1 MESSKNLLIEEEE
14 ANIFSHSNNSSNFG
28 VQCKNF
34 SKSKNLQMCFT
45 PRSSNNEA
53 SFSNTIMLQFVTLEA
68 SLDNEKNIE
77 KSKFTQKDSTRLKTE
92 SSKDEKNN
100 ISKLKEENGL
110 EINPFF
116 VDVKFGLNN
125 KNDNNYI
132 SEIEEKKVNEI
143 LTKKNNNELKLKINT
158 NTLLLN
164 SNKNTDNKPILK
176 KEKRVGQ
183 RTQTTKSLIINNS
196 KNCSFLNKGNPGQV
210 KKTVRHNTCIFKK
223 SKILPEKNILNEFK
237 PLKDKPTRKRQFT
250 VYNKSSNLRK
260 KENNSNLKSTKINNL
275 YKYGSSKLKIPKL
288 FFSDKKAENSAEKSN
303 KNKNKKK
310 KLLLYNE
317 VSRNDL
323 KVLNNIDN
331 DENKSHKKDRKKN
344 PYVKAKTKSLSVN
357 NIVNNY
363 KRTKTFTSEIN
374 ISSEKKNKTSHK
386 KRNAK
391 SKKKENFISF
401 LKNKNNLYN
410 TQFNLFSPDKFTNTQ
425 FCGSDFCEYTL
436 DCMDLILNP
445 NKTPKQVKPKVN
457 FNFPKSKKKINKKIA
472 LFDLD
477 ETLVHCT
484 GEINANKEI
493 KFQEKIKVSLPGN
506 KEVEVGINIRPQWKK
521 TLNLI
526 KKYYHIVVFTA
537 SHQAYADAVLDHMD
551 PGKKYFKYR
560 LYRNNCSLVDVDGVK
575 FYVKDLDI
583 FDEFYDLKDIVII
596 DNSVLSFIYHLE
608 NGIPIVP
615 YYNEDKDDALY
626 VVGLYLIHI
635 YNEDDLRISNKKNI
649 NLESFLNEAKL
660 RKEQNSVQNTIN
672 EESFTSVGNDND
684 EEEEE
689 DDDPI
694 ISKSIKSGDNNKN
707 EENELKSDSKLNSK
721 RSSAIIQKKLSQ
733 KKLISNSK
741 LIHVYY
747 ELNDQNNNNNNI
759 NDRIKNELNQSDDK
773 QESESDDQAKICF
786 NKGFITN

>member
-1 MESSKNLLIEEEE
+1 M
-14 ANIFSHSNNSSNFG
+14 
-28 VQCKNF
+28 
-34 SKSKNLQMCFT
+34 
-45 PRSSNNEA
+45 
-53 SFSNTIMLQFVTLEA
+53 
-68 SLDNEKNIE
+68 
-77 KSKFTQKDSTRLKTE
+77 
-92 SSKDEKNN
+92 
-100 ISKLKEENGL
+100 
-110 EINPFF
+110 
-116 VDVKFGLNN
+116 
-125 KNDNNYI
+125 
-132 SEIEEKKVNEI
+132 
-143 LTKKNNNELKLKINT
+143 
-158 NTLLLN
+158 
-164 SNKNTDNKPILK
+164 
-176 KEKRVGQ
+176 
-183 RTQTTKSLIINNS
+183 
-196 KNCSFLNKGNPGQV
+196 
-210 KKTVRHNTCIFKK
+210 
-223 SKILPEKNILNEFK
+223 
-237 PLKDKPTRKRQFT
+237 
-250 VYNKSSNLRK
+250 
-260 KENNSNLKSTKINNL
+260 
-275 YKYGSSKLKIPKL
+275 
-288 FFSDKKAENSAEKSN
+288 
-303 KNKNKKK
+303 
-310 KLLLYNE
+310 
-317 VSRNDL
+317 
-323 KVLNNIDN
+323 
-331 DENKSHKKDRKKN
+331 
-344 PYVKAKTKSLSVN
+344 
-357 NIVNNY
+357 
-363 KRTKTFTSEIN
+363 
-374 ISSEKKNKTSHK
+374 
-386 KRNAK
+386 
-391 SKKKENFISF
+391 
-401 LKNKNNLYN
+401 
-410 TQFNLFSPDKFTNTQ
+410 
-425 FCGSDFCEYTL
+425 
-436 DCMDLILNP
+436 
-445 NKTPKQVKPKVN
+445 
-457 FNFPKSKKKINKKIA
+457 
-472 LFDLD
+472 
-477 ETLVHCT
+477 HCT

-551 PGKKYFKYR
+551 PGKKYFQYR

-635 YNEDDLRISNKKNI
+635 YNEDDLRIANKKNI

-684 EEEEE
+684 EEEE